1 MNKDALP
8 AKVRAALHAGKMVYV
23 LSGSYEQSLLV
34 AQQYSL
40 PLDRICFIYN
50 LTYLHGVNDIVVLK
64 FGTPEMRRDYSDIMQ
79 QLGNIN
85 ATILD
90 IT

>member
-40 PLDRICFIYN
+40 PLTEFVSYIISPISTASTILSFSN
-50 LTYLHGVNDIVVLK
+50 SAL
-64 FGTPEMRRDYSDIMQ
+64 PEMRRDYSDIMQ